1 MRWLPWGLVLAL
13 LALPVLTPA
22 APKQNEPAGE
32 VMYRYTKPDGTLAVS
47 ATLNEQA
54 IHAGYQVLDH
64 NGRVLRREPPAP
76 PEEQARRR
84 QAMAA
89 EQQAQRQA
97 ERDMELERLYAG
109 PEDAVRAR
117 ERQIEAL
124 ELRISYATNTLA
136 QLEEKRDQEVS
147 LAARAERA
155 GRPVP
160 EGTRQAIEEYQRRM
174 AHVRQEIAGYEKDKQ
189 AVREQYAPI
198 IERLE
203 ELAGS

>member
-84 QAMAA
+84 QAMEA

-97 ERDMELERLYAG
+97 ERDKELERLYACRLYTSD
-109 PEDAVRAR
+109 DAD
-117 ERQIEAL
+117 E
-124 ELRISYATNTLA
+124 
-136 QLEEKRDQEVS
+136 
-147 LAARAERA
+147 
-155 GRPVP
+155 
-160 EGTRQAIEEYQRRM
+160 
-174 AHVRQEIAGYEKDKQ
+174 
-189 AVREQYAPI
+189 
-198 IERLE
+198 
-203 ELAGS
+203 